1 VSAKLAGVV
10 LVLGAVLATLLLG
23 GLGISAAP
31 TAVQLLVT
39 RNFGSEQL
47 SGNGPLKASGHE
59 TVMSLLRAHDTIDT
73 ISGGHIV
80 EGIDG
85 VSSGVHAGHPENWF
99 YYINGVEAPKG
110 ASATGVNPGDHVWW
124 DLHDWSQAE
133 KVPAV
138 VGSFPEPF
146 LNGSEGRRWPVRI
159 ECASASGYACRTVIA
174 RLRALNVPAAVAA
187 IGSGGAPETLRV
199 MVAPFGGLEAAL
211 AQSLERGPR
220 ENGIYARFSANGREL
235 ALLDDNGGVTQMLS
249 AGAGLIA
256 ATRQREEAPTWVIT
270 GTDNAGVELA
280 ARSLDEPTLEHRF
293 AVALTPGGAIALP
306 EISPST
312 PSAGRSPDAPA

>member
-1 VSAKLAGVV
+1 MSVKLAGVV
-10 LVLGAVLATLLLG
+10 VVLAAVVATLMLG
-23 GLGISAAP
+23 GSGITAAP

-39 RNFGSEQL
+39 RNFGSDQL
-47 SGNGPLKASGHE
+47 SSSGPLKASEHE

-73 ISGGHIV
+73 ASGGHIV

-85 VSSGVHAGHPENWF
+85 VSSGVQAGHQQNWF
-99 YYINGVEAPKG
+99 YYVNGVEAPKG

-159 ECASASGYACRTVIA
+159 ECASASGQACRTVIA

-211 AQSLERGPR
+211 AEGLEHGPH
-220 ENGIYARFSANGREL
+220 ENGIYARFSANGQQL
-235 ALLDDNGGVTQMLS
+235 ALLNENGGVAQTLT

-256 ATRQREEAPTWVIT
+256 ATRQGEEAPTWVIT

-280 ARSLDEPTLEHRF
+280 ARSLDQATLAHHF
-293 AVALTPGGAIALP
+293 AVALAPGAAVALP
-306 EISPST
+306 EISP
-312 PSAGRSPDAPA
+312 

>member
-1 VSAKLAGVV
+1 MKLAGVV
-10 LVLGAVLATLLLG
+10 VVLGAVLATLLLG
-23 GLGISAAP
+23 GLGIGAAP
-31 TAVQLLVT
+31 TAVHLLVT

-47 SGNGPLKASGHE
+47 RSNGPLKASAHG

-73 ISGGHIV
+73 DSSGHIV

-85 VSSGVHAGHPENWF
+85 VSSGLRAGHQQNWF
-99 YYINGVEAPKG
+99 YYVNGVEAPKG

-124 DLHDWSQAE
+124 DLHNWSQAE

-159 ECASASGYACRTVIA
+159 ECSSATGYACRTVIA

-211 AQSLERGPR
+211 AQSLERGPH

-235 ALLDDNGGVTQMLS
+235 ALLNENGGVAQTLS

-270 GTDNAGVELA
+270 GTDNAGLELA
-280 ARSLDEPTLEHRF
+280 ARSFDEATLEHRF
-293 AVALTPGGAIALP
+293 AVALTPGAAIALP
-306 EISPST
+306 DISP
-312 PSAGRSPDAPA
+312 

>member
-1 VSAKLAGVV
+1 VSWKLAGVV
-10 LVLGAVLATLLLG
+10 VVLAAVLATLLLG

-39 RNFGSEQL
+39 RDFGSDHL
-47 SGNGPLKASGHE
+47 SSSGPLKASEHE
-59 TVMSLLRAHDTIDT
+59 TVMSLLRAHDTIET
-73 ISGGHIV
+73 VSGGHIV
-80 EGIDG
+80 EAIDG
-85 VSSGVHAGHPENWF
+85 VSSGAQAGHQQSWF
-99 YYINGVEAPKG
+99 YYVNGVEAPKG
-110 ASATGVNPGDHVWW
+110 ASVTGVSPGDHVWW

-146 LNGSEGRRWPVRI
+146 LNGLEGRRWPVRI
-159 ECASASGYACRTVIA
+159 ECASASGDACRTVIS

-211 AQSLERGPR
+211 AESLERGPR
-220 ENGIYARFSANGREL
+220 ENGIYARFSANGQAL
-235 ALLDDNGGVTQMLS
+235 ALLGQDGGVAQTLS

-270 GTDNAGVELA
+270 GTDNAGMELA
-280 ARSLDEPTLEHRF
+280 ARSFDQATLEHRF
-293 AVALTPGGAIALP
+293 AVALAPGAAIALP
-306 EISPST
+306 DLSP
-312 PSAGRSPDAPA
+312 

>member
-1 VSAKLAGVV
+1 MSAKLAGVV
-10 LVLGAVLATLLLG
+10 VVLGAVLATLMLG
-23 GLGISAAP
+23 GWGIHAAP

-39 RNFGSEQL
+39 RNFGSDQL
-47 SGNGPLKASGHE
+47 RSSGPLKASEHE
-59 TVMSLLRAHDTIDT
+59 TVMSLLRAHDTIST
-73 ISGGHIV
+73 VSGGHIV

-85 VSSGVHAGHPENWF
+85 VSSGVQAGHQQNWF
-99 YYINGVEAPKG
+99 YYVNGVEAPKG
-110 ASATGVNPGDHVWW
+110 ASVTGVNPGDHVWW

-133 KVPAV
+133 KIPAV

-146 LNGSEGRRWPVRI
+146 LNGSEGRRWPVKI
-159 ECASASGYACRTVIA
+159 ECSSASGYACRTVIA

-211 AQSLERGPR
+211 AQSLERGPH
-220 ENGIYARFSANGREL
+220 ENGIYARFSANGSEL
-235 ALLDDNGGVTQMLS
+235 ALLNENGGVAQTLT

-256 ATRQREEAPTWVIT
+256 ATRQGEEAPTWVIT

-280 ARSLDEPTLEHRF
+280 ARSFDEATLEHRF
-293 AVALTPGGAIALP
+293 AVALAPGAAIALP
-306 EISPST
+306 DISP
-312 PSAGRSPDAPA
+312 

>member
-1 VSAKLAGVV
+1 VKLAGVV
-10 LVLGAVLATLLLG
+10 VVLGAVLATLLLG
-23 GLGISAAP
+23 GLGIGAAP

-47 SGNGPLKASGHE
+47 RSNGPLKASAHE

-73 ISGGHIV
+73 DSSGHIV
-80 EGIDG
+80 EGIDD
-85 VSSGVHAGHPENWF
+85 VSSGLRAGHQQNWF
-99 YYINGVEAPKG
+99 YYVNGVEAPKG

-124 DLHDWSQAE
+124 DLHNWSQAE

-146 LNGSEGRRWPVRI
+146 LNGSEGRRWPVKI

-211 AQSLERGPR
+211 AQGLEHGPH
-220 ENGIYARFSANGREL
+220 ENGIYARFSANGSEL
-235 ALLDDNGGVTQMLS
+235 ALLNENGGVAQTLT

-256 ATRQREEAPTWVIT
+256 ATRQGEEAPTWVIT

-280 ARSLDEPTLEHRF
+280 ARAFDETTLEHRF
-293 AVALTPGGAIALP
+293 AVAIAPGATIALP
-306 EISPST
+306 DINP
-312 PSAGRSPDAPA
+312 